1 MNSEEWLKDKL
12 DAYGKDPIASLHDM
26 LFNANEVLYMA
37 LNFDSPHTAKGIIK
51 SAYENNASRVVR
63 RCFLMSHTRQLGDI
77 FLRVWRI
84 YEK

>member
-1 MNSEEWLKDKL
+1 MDKLYWTVKFNSEEWLKDKL

-51 SAYENNASRVVR
+51 SAYENNIN
-63 RCFLMSHTRQLGDI
+63 FLSAIGYL
-77 FLRVWRI
+77 
-84 YEK
+84 EKDKPNG